1 MPVAG
6 TVLRLLL
13 AMVQQCYIAA
23 TVCEVAVHIG
33 HCGRAVGKSDL
44 NYTVGGTWQGFH
56 SKVFAC
62 LHVSRA

>member
-1 MPVAG
+1 
-6 TVLRLLL
+6 
-13 AMVQQCYIAA
+13 MVQQCYIAA
-23 TVCEVAVHIG
+23 TVCEVAVHIA
-33 HCGRAVGKSDL
+33 HCGSAVGKSDL